1 VGRIER
7 IVEVKDPCVC
17 LAEVLAYHRIRLG
30 QVRQADNADSL
41 DRIVELPL
49 VSAKTDKMIGAG
61 LWQTNGNLKKMRI
74 A

>member
-1 VGRIER
+1 M
-7 IVEVKDPCVC
+7 
-17 LAEVLAYHRIRLG
+17 
-30 QVRQADNADSL
+30 RQADNADSL
-41 DRIVELPL
+41 DRLVELPL